1 VGDHIVER
9 TKRIMVKK
17 NDLRAEPPMA
27 PAAAASAHRR
37 AAPVTLDRQSN
48 GNPKSDLPAGAER
61 AGAPARR
68 RGKPARDFWLSCGHQ
83 LLDRGAGGG
92 LVVTDEFLK
101 VYLGRP
107 ELMPP
112 PEASEAE
119 RDLHQSLLADA
130 RRRVTGR
137 ELAAIADAEAREN
150 WELMIRFR
158 DHLLRHKTL
167 EASYLALARQGAGK
181 TPPMFVDQLAH
192 VIMRNAL
199 DGCNDAYLLRAAE
212 LFFREQRLTVHD
224 GALLA
229 VDEETV
235 TGLGGAPV
243 SPLVSV
249 LGLPASAKIDVMVD
263 DTAASYWR
271 RSDRFD
277 MAFDLTAGRRGLA
290 ALGEVMGQWV
300 LHMLSVEVDI
310 EALVEVN
317 EANFNWFVGLDAD
330 GAEIGEALWNG
341 EELDEQTRG
350 RIVGLYRLTFRNPQ
364 LVADPLQGD
373 PVYLILAMSED
384 HVLRLQPQNLLTG
397 LPIRHLGSV
406 S

>member
-1 VGDHIVER
+1 
-9 TKRIMVKK
+9 M
-17 NDLRAEPPMA
+17 
-27 PAAAASAHRR
+27 
-37 AAPVTLDRQSN
+37 Q
-48 GNPKSDLPAGAER
+48 
-61 AGAPARR
+61 
-68 RGKPARDFWLSCGHQ
+68 DFWLSCGHQ

-101 VYLGRP
+101 VYLARP
-107 ELMPP
+107 ELTPP
-112 PEASEAE
+112 PEASDVE
-119 RDLHQSLLADA
+119 RALHRSLLADP

-137 ELAAIADAEAREN
+137 ELAAIEDADAREN
-150 WELMIRFR
+150 WDLMIRFR

-167 EASYLALARQGAGK
+167 EASYLALVRQGVGK
-181 TPPMFVDQLAH
+181 TPPLFLDQLAH

-199 DGCNDAYLLRAAE
+199 DGCNDAYILRAAE

-229 VDEETV
+229 VDEETI

-243 SPLVSV
+243 SPLVSM
-249 LGLPASAKIDVMVD
+249 LDLPASAKIDVMVN

-277 MAFDLTAGRRGLA
+277 MAFDLTAGRRGHA

-300 LHMLSVEVDI
+300 FHMLSVEVDI

-317 EANFNWFVGLDAD
+317 EVNFNWYVGLDAD
-330 GAEIGEALWNG
+330 GTEIGDALWNG
-341 EELDEQTRG
+341 EELDEPTRG
-350 RIVGLYRLTFRNPQ
+350 RIIGLYRLTFLNPQ
-364 LVADPLQGD
+364 VMTDALRGEA
-373 PVYLILAMSED
+373 VYLILAMNED
-384 HVLRLQPQNLLTG
+384 HVLRMRPQNLLTG
-397 LPIRHLGSV
+397 LPIRHLESV

>member
-1 VGDHIVER
+1 
-9 TKRIMVKK
+9 M
-17 NDLRAEPPMA
+17 
-27 PAAAASAHRR
+27 
-37 AAPVTLDRQSN
+37 Q
-48 GNPKSDLPAGAER
+48 
-61 AGAPARR
+61 
-68 RGKPARDFWLSCGHQ
+68 DFWLSCGHQ

-101 VYLGRP
+101 VFLARP
-107 ELMPP
+107 ELAPP
-112 PEASEAE
+112 PEASDAE
-119 RDLHQSLLADA
+119 RALHRSLLADA
-130 RRRVTGR
+130 RRRVTAK
-137 ELAAIADAEAREN
+137 ELAAIEDADAREN

-167 EASYLALARQGAGK
+167 EASYLSLVRNGIGK
-181 TPPMFVDQLAH
+181 TPPMFLDQLAH

-229 VDEETV
+229 VDEETI

-243 SPLVSV
+243 SPLVSM
-249 LGLPASAKIDVMVD
+249 LDSPASARIDVMVD

-300 LHMLSVEVDI
+300 FHMLSVEVDV

-317 EANFNWFVGLDAD
+317 EVNFNWFVGLDAD
-330 GAEIGEALWNG
+330 GAEIGDALWNG
-341 EELDEQTRG
+341 EELDETTRG
-350 RIVGLYRLTFRNPQ
+350 RIIGLYRLTFRNPQ
-364 LVADPLQGD
+364 VVTDALRGE
-373 PVYLILAMSED
+373 PVYLILAMNEE
-384 HVLRLQPQNLLTG
+384 HVLRMLPQNLLTG
-397 LPIRHLGSV
+397 LPIRHLESV